1 MRKILCLGFL
11 LIIIPFYSFSQEPE
25 TTPQDTTQVE
35 RNTETAPT
43 PPPAQ
48 EQPGKKASQKKKR
61 FYFGGDVSFNFGSYT
76 RIGIYPMVGFKILP
90 KLSVGVKIGYEY
102 IKDKRYAEDYETS
115 NYGWSVFSRLRILR
129 NLYAHAEYQSVN
141 YDLYN
146 SSGDS
151 NREWVNFL
159 LLGGGYSQPLG
170 GNVRLNAQVLFD
182 VLQAEN
188 SPYKAWEPV
197 VSVGISVGF

>member
-1 MRKILCLGFL
+1 MRKILCLGVL
-11 LIIIPFYSFSQEPE
+11 LIFIPFSSFSQEPV

-35 RNTETAPT
+35 QKTETAPT

-48 EQPGKKASQKKKR
+48 EQPRKKASQKKKR
-61 FYFGGDVSFNFGSYT
+61 FYFGGDVGFSFGSYT
-76 RIGIYPMVGFKILP
+76 RIGVYPMVGFKILP

-102 IKDKRYAEDYETS
+102 IKDSRYATDYETS
-115 NYGWSVFSRLRILR
+115 NYGWSVFSRLRIFR

-141 YDLYN
+141 YDLYD
-146 SSGDS
+146 SSGNS

-188 SPYKAWEPV
+188 SPYKTWEPV
-197 VSVGISVGF
+197 VSVGISAGF

>member
-1 MRKILCLGFL
+1 MRKYLYLVFL
-11 LIIIPFYSFSQEPE
+11 LIFIPFSSFSQEP
-25 TTPQDTTQVE
+25 TTTTQDTVQVE
-35 RNTETAPT
+35 QQAETT

-48 EQPGKKASQKKKR
+48 KKPKKTASQKKKR

-90 KLSVGVKIGYEY
+90 KLSVGAKIGYEY
-102 IKDKRYAEDYETS
+102 IKDKRYVEDFETS
-115 NYGWSVFSRLRILR
+115 NYGWSVFSRLRIFR
-129 NLYAHAEYQSVN
+129 NLYAHAEYQSIN

-146 SSGDS
+146 SRGNS

-197 VSVGISVGF
+197 VSVGVSVGF